1 MGRASA
7 RKTITMGAI
16 HYGIRNGKMR
26 FFTMRINWFIYNRRY
41 IKNTGQNDGT
51 PGLDLNV
58 THVWEMGITGKGVT
72 VAILDD
78 GVDYL
83 HPDLAPNYDPK
94 SSWDFSGNDPYPFPR
109 WTSNGFNRFGVLN
122 ILSDS
127 NYFFWQSRN
136 AMCWRNLG
144 RCWQW
149 NMWRWHCL

>member
-1 MGRASA
+1 MD
-7 RKTITMGAI
+7 AI
-16 HYGIRNGKMR
+16 HYGIRNGECG
-26 FFTMRINWFIYNRRY
+26 FFITRVNWFVYNRY
-41 IKNTGQNDGT
+41 IKNTGQDDGT

-109 WTSNGFNRFGVLN
+109 WTSNGFNRFG
-122 ILSDS
+122 
-127 NYFFWQSRN
+127 
-136 AMCWRNLG
+136 C
-144 RCWQW
+144 
-149 NMWRWHCL
+149 